1 MKADINDKVSN
12 DMQECGRLE
21 KFSLLGGPLHRLGRR
36 LGLVRGESNTV
47 ALGLALGLFS
57 WSILLA
63 SALIERVSDRL
74 FSLSAIAGHARLL
87 VVIPLFFV
95 CESSLDP
102 RLRGF
107 VSTIVRS
114 GVAPSSALPA
124 LEAEIARISRWKDA
138 WLPEA
143 MCLLAAALLSLFA
156 GQLHLSGKTATLEA
170 TRGISNLPFAGLWY
184 WIVCLPLFR
193 FLIFRWI
200 WRIALWCHFL
210 WRLAKLDLHL
220 VPTHPDGAAGLGY
233 LEVVQTHFTA
243 LVLAISIVVSA
254 SFAEEISSG
263 KAVFEVIYPAL
274 ALTLLFELTLVFL
287 PPCVFAFKLRACQE
301 KGLSDYMV
309 FAARYVND
317 FEKKWLT
324 APAVPAEPLLGTS
337 DLQSLADLS
346 NSVGIVRNMR
356 WVPVS
361 TRLLMTVVIAALL
374 PLLPLFLFKY
384 PIAELAQRLFSK
396 LAGL

>member
-1 MKADINDKVSN
+1 MSSFAIEPRS
-12 DMQECGRLE
+12 MEERGRLE

-36 LGLVRGESNTV
+36 LGLVRGETNTV
-47 ALGLALGLFS
+47 ALGLLLGLLP

-63 SALIERVSDRL
+63 LASIQGVSDRL
-74 FSLSAIAGHARLL
+74 FSLSAIAADVRLL
-87 VVIPLFFV
+87 VVIPLFFL
-95 CESSLDP
+95 CELSLDP
-102 RLRGF
+102 RLRNF

-114 GVAPSSALPA
+114 GVVPSNALPA
-124 LEAEIARISRWKDA
+124 LESEIAWAVRWKDA

-156 GQLHLSGKTATLEA
+156 AQLHLSGKTAALDP
-170 TRGISNLPFAGLWY
+170 TRSLSDVPLAGLWY

-193 FLIFRWI
+193 FLMFRWI
-200 WRIALWCHFL
+200 WRIALWCRFL

-220 VPTHPDGAAGLGY
+220 VPIYPDGAAGLGY

-263 KAVFEVIYPAL
+263 KTVFEVLYPAF
-274 ALTLLFELTLVFL
+274 ALTLIVELALIFL
-287 PPCVFAFKLRACQE
+287 PPCVFAFRLRACQE

-317 FEKKWLT
+317 FEKKWLN
-324 APAVPAEPLLGTS
+324 ASAIPADPLLGTA

-361 TRLLMTVVIAALL
+361 TRLLITVVIAALL
-374 PLLPLFLFKY
+374 PMLPLLLFKY
-384 PIAELAQRLFSK
+384 PIAELVQRVLNK

>member
-1 MKADINDKVSN
+1 MSSMAIEPRS
-12 DMQECGRLE
+12 MEERGRLE

-36 LGLVRGESNTV
+36 LGLVRGETNTV
-47 ALGLALGLFS
+47 ALGLALGLLS

-63 SALIERVSDRL
+63 LASIGGVSDKL
-74 FSLSAIAGHARLL
+74 FSLSAIALDVRLL
-87 VVIPLFFV
+87 VVIPLFFL

-102 RLRGF
+102 RLRDF

-114 GVAPSSALPA
+114 GVVPSDALPA
-124 LEAEIARISRWKDA
+124 LESEIARTVRWKDA

-143 MCLLAAALLSLFA
+143 MCVLAAALLSLFA
-156 GQLHLSGKTATLEA
+156 AQLQLSGKTAALDP
-170 TRGISNLPFAGLWY
+170 TRSLSDVPLAGLWY

-193 FLIFRWI
+193 FLMFRWI
-200 WRIALWCHFL
+200 WRIALWCRFL

-220 VPTHPDGAAGLGY
+220 VPIHPDGAAGLGY

-263 KAVFEVIYPAL
+263 KTVFEVVYPAL
-274 ALTLLFELTLVFL
+274 ALTLIADLALIFL
-287 PPCVFAFKLRACQE
+287 PPCVFAFKLKACQE
-301 KGLSDYMV
+301 KGLSDYVV

-317 FEKKWLT
+317 FEKKWLN
-324 APAVPAEPLLGTS
+324 AAAIPAEPLLGTS

-361 TRLLMTVVIAALL
+361 TRLLIAVVIAAML
-374 PLLPLFLFKY
+374 PMLPLFLFKY